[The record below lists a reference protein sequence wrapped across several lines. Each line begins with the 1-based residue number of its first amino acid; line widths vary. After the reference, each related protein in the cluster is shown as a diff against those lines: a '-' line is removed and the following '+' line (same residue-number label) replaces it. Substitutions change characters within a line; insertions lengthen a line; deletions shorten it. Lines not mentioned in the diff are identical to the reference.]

1 MSTSTITPQ
10 PPGRFLEG
18 THIEIINDDAPRGS
32 IRCALFD
39 FDGTISL
46 IREGWQQV
54 MVPMMVEILRQCP
67 SHESDDELQAIVSE
81 YVERLTGKQTI
92 YQMLQL
98 AEEVKTRGGTAL
110 DPLEYKRM
118 YLERLRPRMQGRIET
133 LKSGAAAPVDWMVPG
148 LVGLLEGLSQR
159 GVTMYLAS
167 GTDHEY
173 VEHESALLGVSGYFE
188 AGLRGAIDEYKK
200 FSKALYIQH
209 IFRTLK
215 LQGNELVAFGDGY
228 VEIEN
233 TKDVGGIAVGV
244 ASDEVRRCGI
254 NEWKRNRLIQA
265 GADVIVPDHREHERL
280 LQYLFMEP

>member
-1 MSTSTITPQ
+1 MSAGIVTPQ

-18 THIEIINDDAPRGS
+18 TQIEIINEDAPRGR

-54 MVPMMVEILRQCP
+54 MVPMMVEVLLECP
-67 SHESDDELQAIVSE
+67 THESEDELQGLVTE

-92 YQMLQL
+92 YQMIQL
-98 AEEVKTRGGTAL
+98 AEEVGKRGGKLL
-110 DPLEYKRM
+110 DPLEYKHM
-118 YLERLRPRMQGRIET
+118 YLERLWERIGERVEA
-133 LKSGAAAPVDWMVPG
+133 LSSGAAEAGDWIVPG
-148 LVGLLEGLSQR
+148 LLGLLEGLAAR

-173 VEHESALLGVSGYFE
+173 VESEAELLGVAGYFE
-188 AGLRGAIDEYKK
+188 AGLRGAIDEYRK

-209 IFRTLK
+209 IFRTLQ
-215 LQGNELVAFGDGY
+215 LRGDELVAFGDGF

-233 TKDVGGIAVGV
+233 TKQVGGAAVGV

-265 GADVIVPDHREHERL
+265 GADIIVPDHREHERL
-280 LQYLFMEP
+280 LQYLFVED